1 MVTRLRVADSPRH
14 LQEAEQEARNLR
26 RMLLADMPD
35 DEGWVAVAIL
45 KGEADLAA
53 ADRQEQLRRDRLLE
67 ISVATEMVEEI
78 DRCASIYE
86 NQHAIE
92 DRICRVMQLVS
103 RVSLRSVDDNYL
115 GTEAEMEGFLK
126 AAVDAEIRLRNIQKT
141 GHLYRKPPRMASVS
155 KNMDGVRR

>member
-1 MVTRLRVADSPRH
+1 MVTRLREAESPRQ
-14 LQEAEQEARNLR
+14 LQETEQEARNLR
-26 RMLLADMPD
+26 KMLLADMSTQ
-35 DEGWVAVAIL
+35 EGLVAISTL
-45 KGEADLAA
+45 KWEADLAA
-53 ADRQEQLRRDRLLE
+53 TDRQEELRRDRLLE

-86 NQHAIE
+86 DQHAIE

-126 AAVDAEIRLRNIQKT
+126 TAVDAEIRLRNIQKD